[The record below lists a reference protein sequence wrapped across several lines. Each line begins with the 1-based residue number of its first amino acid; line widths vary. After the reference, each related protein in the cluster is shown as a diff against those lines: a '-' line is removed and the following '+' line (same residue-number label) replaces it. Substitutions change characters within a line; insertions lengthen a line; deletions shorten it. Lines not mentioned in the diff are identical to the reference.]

1 MAAKVHLKFNQCARS
16 YHVQGWC
23 ALVGEMCLQSA
34 VIFFAFKNITLL
46 KIFGKFDVTNVCS
59 LFFANSVLYASLIH
73 SFIGYLRISFL
84 GWGLLSARLQGQI
97 HQGQPAVASVEKRD
111 RGCFS
116 NTRKHRGQ
124 NWLISSART
133 SNVTERVSCDLVS
146 FNVVWNFLHI
156 ILSCTKAFKMAVKR
170 VLQVLRRVT
179 EFKEYV
185 LVTFKE
191 EGERLLSC

>member
-1 MAAKVHLKFNQCARS
+1 
-16 YHVQGWC
+16 
-23 ALVGEMCLQSA
+23 MCLQCA
-34 VIFFAFKNITLL
+34 VIFFAFKNITL
-46 KIFGKFDVTNVCS
+46 KES
-59 LFFANSVLYASLIH
+59 LVNLTSQTCAVYFSRTVFRVFASRIH
-73 SFIGYLRISFL
+73 SYIRYLRISLL
-84 GWGLLSARLQGQI
+84 GWGLLSAR
-97 HQGQPAVASVEKRD
+97 
-111 RGCFS
+111 F
-116 NTRKHRGQ
+116 NTRTNSRETTGGSLCWEERSRVLFKHPEIPRTNWLIGL

-146 FNVVWNFLHI
+146 FNVVWNFLCI

-191 EGERLLSC
+191 EAERLLSC